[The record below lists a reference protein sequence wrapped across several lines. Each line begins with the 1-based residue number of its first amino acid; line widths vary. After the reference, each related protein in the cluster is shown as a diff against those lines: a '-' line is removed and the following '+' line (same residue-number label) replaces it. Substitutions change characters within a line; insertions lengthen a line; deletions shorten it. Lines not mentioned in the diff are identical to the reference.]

1 MSDSE
6 SSYRCFLEG
15 DRAAFEAIVA
25 EHRLGLIFFI
35 NRFVRDPDTAE
46 DIAIDVFVY
55 VLLHPRRYNF
65 KTSVK
70 TYLFMLARSRA
81 LDWLRR
87 QKAFP
92 TEPIQ
97 ENFSSQPELEA
108 LVLADERKQ
117 ALHRALD
124 GLSPDMQQAVHL
136 VYFAGFTYAQAGQV
150 MKKTPKQIDNLLSR
164 AKSALRAVLRKEG
177 MEL

>member
-1 MSDSE
+1 MDNRESD
-6 SSYRCFLEG
+6 YRCFLEG
-15 DRAAFEAIVA
+15 DRAAFDAIVT

-65 KTSVK
+65 KTSLK
-70 TYLFMLARSRA
+70 TYLYMLARSRA

-92 TEPIQ
+92 TEPLPGHYPAQ
-97 ENFSSQPELEA
+97 AELEEQ
-108 LVLADERKQ
+108 VLRDERAR
-117 ALHRALD
+117 ALHRALGD
-124 GLSPDMQQAVHL
+124 LTADMQQAVHL
-136 VYFAGFTYAQAGQV
+136 VYFDGFSYAQAGQI
-150 MKKTPKQIDNLLSR
+150 MKKSPKQIDNLLSR
-164 AKSALRAVLRKEG
+164 AKTALRTALRKEG
-177 MEL
+177 MQF

>member
-15 DRAAFEAIVA
+15 DKAAFEAILQ
-25 EHRLGLIFFI
+25 EHRLNLLFFI
-35 NRFVRDPDTAE
+35 NSFVRNPDVAE

-55 VLLHPRRYNF
+55 VLMHPRRYNF

-70 TYLFMLARSRA
+70 TYLFMLGRSRA

-87 QKAFP
+87 QKAIP
-92 TEPIQ
+92 MEPLP
-97 ENFSSQPELEA
+97 ENLPAEAELEA
-108 LVLADERKQ
+108 AVLADERKQ
-117 ALHRALD
+117 ALHRALSR
-124 GLSPDMQQAVHL
+124 LSSETQQAVHL
-136 VYFAGFTYAQAGQV
+136 VYFEGFTYAQAGQI

-164 AKSALRAVLRKEG
+164 GKTALGTILRKEG